1 MKIELSV
8 FLAIISS
15 VLIVGVMV
23 IELIEERKKTMARKD
38 THLRKE
44 KCEVCTSLY
53 FISSA
58 LKYWRCPYCNS
69 LNK

>member
-8 FLAIISS
+8 FLATISS
-15 VLIVGVMV
+15 ILITLIMA
-23 IELIEERKKTMARKD
+23 IEFIEERKKTMVEKNA
-38 THLRKE
+38 HLKKE
-44 KCEVCTSLY
+44 KCEVCTSIY
-53 FISSA
+53 FISST